1 MNDIITLEQYTKACL
16 RLEELLPI
24 TKDVSPEEDPFVA
37 ELIQVSA
44 TIKQY
49 EEIHFPI
56 GLPKLIE
63 VIKLHMF
70 ELDLKQ
76 KDLASLLEQP
86 TSRVSEFLSG
96 KKELTLK
103 FARALHQ
110 KLNIDSDIILQ

>member
-1 MNDIITLEQYTKACL
+1 MEQIITLEQYTKACL
-16 RLEELLPI
+16 RLEELLLI
-24 TKDVSPEEDPFVA
+24 TEDVSPEEDPLVA
-37 ELIQVSA
+37 ELVQVSD
-44 TIKQY
+44 IIEKY
-49 EEIHFPI
+49 EEIHYPI
-56 GLPKLIE
+56 GLPKLID
-63 VIKLHMF
+63 VIKLRMF

-76 KDLASLLEQP
+76 KDLAKLLEQP